1 MNYEKPNVVLV
12 ASAVDAVK
20 GVSKSD
26 DPIDS
31 SNGLTVAS
39 AYESDE

>member
-31 SNGLTVAS
+31 RRAL
-39 AYESDE
+39 SDEA